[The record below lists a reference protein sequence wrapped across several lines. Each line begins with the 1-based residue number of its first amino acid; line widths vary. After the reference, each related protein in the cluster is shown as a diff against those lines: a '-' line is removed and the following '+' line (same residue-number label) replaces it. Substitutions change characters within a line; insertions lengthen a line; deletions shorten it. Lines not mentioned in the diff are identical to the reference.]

1 MIFSWMTIALLLKS
15 KSMESS
21 GKKRIKNKEQDMFR
35 HVEAWQNSEQTAV
48 GYSAQNNI
56 CKSVLYYWL
65 KKYRISHETPSEKA
79 NRFIPLELPTAS
91 PVFQGTNPIIEVSLP
106 GGACVKIYQPVEA
119 SFIRSIIY

>member
-1 MIFSWMTIALLLKS
+1 MK
-15 KSMESS
+15 SS
-21 GKKRIKNKEQDMFR
+21 GKKGIKNKEQDMFG

-65 KKYRISHETPSEKA
+65 KKYRIAHKTPCDKT
-79 NRFIPLELPTAS
+79 NRFIALELPTAS

-106 GGACVKIYQPVEA
+106 GGACIKIYQPVEA